1 MEEQNNSNEEESQIM
16 EGDLLNIANNILSLL
31 NYSQKLENEEDLF
44 LDDFYVS
51 IIGNLL
57 SEVQPE
63 IVPGKDIQEKAKIMD
78 QLVKSLSQAIE
89 VDLPHINGAAII
101 LNHDKVSAKNLLDVI
116 SELIKTI
123 IDNNLEEVEEEK
135 NDENDKNYSSNKKK
149 SENKN
154 INTDESN
161 KNDELNKK
169 IEEYYDDNIKNEKK
183 ENE

>member
-1 MEEQNNSNEEESQIM
+1 MEEEQNNSNEEESQIM
-16 EGDLLNIANNILSLL
+16 EGDLLNLANNILSLL

-63 IVPGKDIQEKAKIMD
+63 ITPGKDIQEKAQIMD

-149 SENKN
+149 S
-154 INTDESN
+154 
-161 KNDELNKK
+161 
-169 IEEYYDDNIKNEKK
+169 
-183 ENE
+183 